1 MNDLPRLSILL
12 LTYRR
17 LELSLTTIHSTCQ
30 NLGYPRELI
39 SWYVCDDGSPREEH
53 DHVLSYIRENNHAIL
68 GEHNKRIRNE
78 GQEDTFFA
86 GKSYN
91 LGLGICHQNS
101 DFVLVL
107 ENDWELEKEL
117 DLIPYMKLLQ
127 EREDVGAVS
136 FRILSVGAD
145 VHTVGH
151 AGKVYLKYLRTTQY
165 AFSGN
170 PYIRHARFTKEY
182 GWFAEDCN
190 PGNME
195 LKQDDEYRYRKDER
209 GNSIPRN
216 EHDGPHIWRPAD
228 ISVWGAWA
236 HIGSD
241 KSWS

>member
-1 MNDLPRLSILL
+1 MSDLPNLAILL
-12 LTYRR
+12 LTYKRTD
-17 LELSLTTIHSTCQ
+17 LSIRTIESTVK
-30 NLGYPRELI
+30 NLQYPKELI
-39 SWYVCDDGSPREEH
+39 SWYVCDDGSPKKEFNQVI
-53 DHVLSYIRENNHAIL
+53 DCLKDNGQQIL
-68 GEHNKRIRNE
+68 GSHNRRIRNE

-91 LGLGICHQNS
+91 LGLGICHQNT

-107 ENDWELEKEL
+107 ENDWELEREL
-117 DLIPYMKLLQ
+117 DLIPYVKLLQ

-151 AGKVYLKYLRTTQY
+151 AGRVYLKYLRTTQY

-170 PYIRHARFTKEY
+170 PYIRHARFTKYY
-182 GWFAEDCN
+182 GWFTEDCN

-195 LKQDDEYRYRKDER
+195 LQQDDKYRLATAEDA
-209 GNSIPRN
+209 PQ
-216 EHDGPHIWRPAD
+216 IWRPVD
-228 ISVWGAWA
+228 ISVWGGWA

-241 KSWS
+241 KSWK